1 MLNTIV
7 SAVRNRHVLTFVY
20 GGAKRIAEP
29 HAVGVSKFG
38 NDVMRCY
45 LAGEGQVP
53 EGQEWMLCELAKI
66 SELVDTGTSFP
77 GPRPGYKR
85 GDKDMIRL
93 YIYAEL

>member
-7 SAVRNRHVLTFVY
+7 SAIRSRHVLTFMY
-20 GGAKRIAEP
+20 GGVRRTAEP

-45 LAGEGQVP
+45 QTGEEPVP
-53 EGQEWMLCELAKI
+53 EGQEWLLCELAKI
-66 SELVDTGTSFP
+66 SGLADTGTTFS
-77 GPRPGYKR
+77 GPRPGYKK
-85 GDKDMIRL
+85 GDKDMMRW